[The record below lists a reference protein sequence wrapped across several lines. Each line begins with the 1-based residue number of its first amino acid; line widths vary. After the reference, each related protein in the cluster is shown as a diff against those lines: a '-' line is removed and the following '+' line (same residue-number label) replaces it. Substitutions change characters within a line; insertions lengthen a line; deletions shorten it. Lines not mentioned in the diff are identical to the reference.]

1 MSFPQSDPTM
11 PQNGPPYGPPGQ
23 PYSDQPYGQPNQPGS
38 PYQAHQ
44 PYQQPGPAYQQPGSA
59 YQQPGAAYP
68 QPGYAYPQ
76 QPYGA
81 QPGYAYPYPTYNP
94 SAHTNTMAILSLVF
108 AFVFAPV
115 SIVLGHMARKQIR
128 ERGESGDGLALAGL
142 ILGYIFTTLMVLFC
156 GLFFIGMIEA
166 MNDAST
172 ANTT

>member
-44 PYQQPGPAYQQPGSA
+44 PYQQPGSA